1 MKKPRDSLTDVIYF
15 IFNWKA
21 NSLDIERKGDLNNL
35 DVCVGLVDQVDEYAC
50 YEFDANS
57 TKLIFN
63 NDNKR
68 NREARETTLNVVK
81 KLTLEETNGGSEYAV
96 AVKTYI

>member
-21 NSLDIERKGDLNNL
+21 NLLDIERKGDLNNL

-63 NDNKR
+63 NDKR

-81 KLTLEETNGGSEYAV
+81 KLTLEESNGGSEYAV